1 MKWLRTMVYNFIDQY
16 SDLKIEDAFEMFLM
30 NDLDSKD
37 KKKYQL
43 EYPTL
48 EQYQEKCVAKMGVEA
63 EGLAVYIAPVV
74 LRMKLETVIVDKN
87 ATEGVSK
94 NLYQASLGGKQFY

>member
-1 MKWLRTMVYNFIDQY
+1 MTVSI
-16 SDLKIEDAFEMFLM
+16 KI
-30 NDLDSKD
+30 
-37 KKKYQL
+37 YHL

-48 EQYQEKCVAKMGVEA
+48 EKYQENCVAKMGAEA

-87 ATEGVSK
+87 AAEGVSK
-94 NLYQASLGGKQFY
+94 NLYQASLGGKQFF

>member
-1 MKWLRTMVYNFIDQY
+1 M
-16 SDLKIEDAFEMFLM
+16 
-30 NDLDSKD
+30 
-37 KKKYQL
+37 
-43 EYPTL
+43 
-48 EQYQEKCVAKMGVEA
+48 AKMGAEA

-87 ATEGVSK
+87 AAEGVSK